1 MHTDC
6 QCMSSSSELAYGFSY
21 KYTEEKRTMKK
32 IFSFVESLEFPSATL
47 FPAILLLVMI
57 HGTRQRPD
65 N

>member
-6 QCMSSSSELAYGFSY
+6 QCMSSSSEVAYGFSY
-21 KYTEEKRTMKK
+21 KYMEEKRAMKK

-57 HGTRQRPD
+57 HETRQRPD